1 MWRRGGRSDALDRA
15 QALLSSKRSSRAAA
29 ESTQTSATKTSTHA
43 DVKSRHAP
51 TNTNLVMSDT
61 SDVSQV
67 SSEPD
72 VCGAT
77 RPAKKQEEEAQPQSP
92 FGGGSRFLKKPP
104 PPPPSSQSPVRQQ
117 SHVDRLLSSNS
128 QTAAL
133 KRLAQIE
140 SRVHIRQR
148 ALEPLNQIQSPR
160 SDVDLSSLSH
170 APEGAPVAPSSQPSS
185 QGGSRFLKKNT
196 TGSPE
201 DLHEAVESI
210 PAEALLQKDVESGEE
225 DVRKLVE
232 DALDPPDENLTST
245 SSRSRAGTKFSR
257 KVLSSASPPPL
268 PSGGGLSSSC
278 SPPQRRALSEARL
291 LLSPSLQHSDSS
303 RSAPEEVLSLEE
315 LFPVGCNADGSA
327 SEASSVSF
335 QSDFE
340 INVMTLDDLN
350 PAPLAATEGTAGTQS
365 HQADGEH
372 VVSLPVLP
380 SDQWVEQVA
389 DYESDFESAS
399 RREVDNDII
408 SSQVSE
414 HLAGGEEDDD
424 VGSEVKDHIDTSWV
438 RTEGDYSS
446 TYSDSKKSCTLRT
459 SGHSQRCSSS
469 ESRSPAPPSNHLKD
483 VAAQTDANALWFTGS
498 AVGMDYPT
506 YSLAPPARTSELEGI
521 ATFQP
526 DMLTLNDM
534 LRQQLA
540 MTRRFIESSRHQ
552 HASLLQS
559 LGPPRYRYA
568 TLEDTMQYIRKHT
581 HTK

>member
-51 TNTNLVMSDT
+51 PNINQVMSDM

-67 SSEPD
+67 SSEPE

-77 RPAKKQEEEAQPQSP
+77 RPGKKQEVEAQPQSP
-92 FGGGSRFLKKPP
+92 VGGGSRYLKKPP
-104 PPPPSSQSPVRQQ
+104 HPPSSQSPVRQQ
-117 SHVDRLLSSNS
+117 SHVDRLLSSSSS

-133 KRLAQIE
+133 RRLAQIE
-140 SRVHIRQR
+140 SRVHSRQR
-148 ALEPLNQIQSPR
+148 APEPQPLNQIQSPS
-160 SDVDLSSLSH
+160 SDVGLSSLSH
-170 APEGAPVAPSSQPSS
+170 VPGAPVPSSSQPSS
-185 QGGSRFLKKNT
+185 QEGLRFLKKNT

-201 DLHEAVESI
+201 DLHKGVESK
-210 PAEALLQKDVESGEE
+210 PAVALLQKDVESDEG
-225 DVRKLVE
+225 DVRKLVG
-232 DALDPPDENLTST
+232 DALDPPDENWTST
-245 SSRSRAGTKFSR
+245 SPRSRAELLTRSSLR
-257 KVLSSASPPPL
+257 SASPSPP
-268 PSGGGLSSSC
+268 PSGGGPSSSC
-278 SPPQRRALSEARL
+278 SPSQGRPLSEARL
-291 LLSPSLQHSDSS
+291 LPSPSLQCSDSS
-303 RSAPEEVLSLEE
+303 RSAPEEVFSLEE
-315 LFPVGCNADGSA
+315 LFPVGCNADA
-327 SEASSVSF
+327 PPSEASSVSS

-350 PAPLAATEGTAGTQS
+350 PAPFATEETARA
-365 HQADGEH
+365 QADVEH
-372 VVSLPVLP
+372 VVSLPLLP

-399 RREVDNDII
+399 RREAANDVS

-414 HLAGGEEDDD
+414 HLAGGEEEED
-424 VGSEVKDHIDTSWV
+424 VGSEVKDHIDASRV

-446 TYSDSKKSCTLRT
+446 TYSDFKKSHTLRT
-459 SGHSQRCSSS
+459 SGHSQRSPSSDS
-469 ESRSPAPPSNHLKD
+469 MFSVPPSNRLKD
-483 VAAQTDANALWFTGS
+483 VAAQTEANALWFTGS
-498 AVGMDYPT
+498 AVGMDYTTP
-506 YSLAPPARTSELEGI
+506 SMAPPTGTSEPEGL
-521 ATFQP
+521 AAVQP

-559 LGPPRYRYA
+559 LGPPSYRYA